1 MADGTA
7 PTVQLSGGG
16 VASLVF
22 DRLHLSK
29 KPAKRIALV
38 IVVAI
43 VVLWLPLIVLSA
55 LEGTLTGTKV
65 AQPLM
70 RDIVPHV
77 RLLLA
82 IPLLLAAGLVVDP
95 RVSGAIRYLRSSGA
109 VPPSERP
116 AYDAEGAW
124 LQSAR
129 DSAWPDIIIILL
141 AYAVTWSLKPGY
153 GESAFEAARTTW
165 MWSEHGREVD
175 YTPAGWWYLLVSG
188 PLFQFILFRWV
199 WRFLLWATYLFRVS
213 RLPLELRPGH
223 PDLAGGIGYLGF
235 AQQSFTAVFFAV
247 ATVFASTVAHDILS
261 EGATF
266 EGSQLEI
273 AYLTVLMVVV
283 LYAPLFAFTPKLVR
297 ARDEGLQKYGVL
309 GHELIDEFRDAWVDD
324 PERRDAKALLSSNA
338 PSATAD
344 YAATYDDVRSMR
356 GVPLT
361 LRNVLTVTVILL
373 VPFVPLALTQ
383 FTIEQLLE
391 RLIQVLG

>member
-1 MADGTA
+1 
-7 PTVQLSGGG
+7 
-16 VASLVF
+16 
-22 DRLHLSK
+22 
-29 KPAKRIALV
+29 
-38 IVVAI
+38 
-43 VVLWLPLIVLSA
+43 
-55 LEGTLTGTKV
+55 
-65 AQPLM
+65 
-70 RDIVPHV
+70 
-77 RLLLA
+77 
-82 IPLLLAAGLVVDP
+82 
-95 RVSGAIRYLRSSGA
+95 
-109 VPPSERP
+109 
-116 AYDAEGAW
+116 
-124 LQSAR
+124 
-129 DSAWPDIIIILL
+129 
-141 AYAVTWSLKPGY
+141 
-153 GESAFEAARTTW
+153 